1 MTSFHVSTQRSLSF
15 SRCLDAAMD
24 TFVRVSFTFRPQT
37 TLLGGRFF
45 CPGCPGGVLESAID
59 ELLVDVLLLDFDDL
73 LLLLLLADEDEDEVE
88 LSSPSTESL
97 AVVKPAAPSLAPS
110 LASSESLAVVKPVP
124 LLA

>member
-1 MTSFHVSTQRSLSF
+1 
-15 SRCLDAAMD
+15 MD
-24 TFVRVSFTFRPQT
+24 SFVRVSFTFRPQI
-37 TLLGGRFF
+37 TLLEGRFF
-45 CPGCPGGVLESAID
+45 CPGSCPGGVESAIED

-110 LASSESLAVVKPVP
+110 SPSLAPSLASSESLAVVKPVP